1 MNASQIPTDASI
13 TRFLRELR
21 VDCQK
26 HPATNH
32 LFLTR
37 CAVTPYTKQDYGT
50 YAVQHFPL
58 VAVFTRYLENL
69 LLRAPDSD
77 SKQWLAKVLVDEYGE
92 GSDGKDHATLYRGF
106 IRATGALDPL
116 EHPVVLIPEVA
127 DFLRT
132 HLGLTA
138 RAPFLV
144 GLGAVGPGHE
154 WSIPHMFELA
164 IEGLRLA
171 GFAEDEIMYF
181 TLHVTQD
188 EDHGAWLEEAI
199 ARLAVTPDA
208 REQIHRGAMRSLE
221 ARYRFWNGIQRTVGR
236 WRSPAA
242 HLHLPNQLRARAI
255 QTLSAV
261 RQRTPLGLLDNLH
274 WRNADSLKDV
284 LDLAPPLLIT
294 SESRISAS

>member
-1 MNASQIPTDASI
+1 MNAPGNASVS
-13 TRFLRELR
+13 RFLRELR
-21 VDCQK
+21 TDCEK

-32 LFLTR
+32 LFLAR
-37 CAVTPYTKQDYGT
+37 CSVTPYTKQDYAA

-58 VAVFTRYLENL
+58 VAVFTRYLEHL
-69 LLRAPDSD
+69 LVRAPDSD

-92 GSDGKDHATLYRGF
+92 GSEGKDHATLYRGF
-106 IRATGALDPL
+106 IHATGALDPL

-132 HLGLTA
+132 HLELTA
-138 RAPFLV
+138 TAPFLV

-154 WSIPHMFELA
+154 WSIPHMFPLV
-164 IEGLRLA
+164 IDGLRLA
-171 GFAEDEIMYF
+171 GFSEDEIMYF

-199 ARLAVTPDA
+199 ARLAVTAEA
-208 REQIHRGAMRSLE
+208 REQIHRGAMLSLE

-242 HLHLPNQLRARAI
+242 HLHLPNALRVHAVNALSQARKLAPFG
-255 QTLSAV
+255 V
-261 RQRTPLGLLDNLH
+261 LDRVH
-274 WRNADSLKDV
+274 WRNATSLKDV
-284 LDLAPPLLIT
+284 LDLAPPLVIT
-294 SESRISAS
+294 SESRAGASVA